1 MARVSGNLLSKD
13 DVVRQARWTNAFELT
28 RERSGLFGWE
38 WQPRIVKGE
47 IIAAYITCE
56 GSNPFEIP
64 VAAMDELAVFML
76 GGDDKVHV
84 LPKVPRVPIG
94 E

>member
-1 MARVSGNLLSKD
+1 MARAPGDLLSKAD
-13 DVVRQARWTNAFELT
+13 MARQARWTSAFDLA
-28 RERSGLFGWE
+28 RERSEPMMWE
-38 WQPRIVKGE
+38 FQPRIVKGE

-84 LPKVPRVPIG
+84 LPKVR
-94 E
+94 